1 MTHNLSEVELT
12 IVEMFQECCLNAR
25 ECAVN
30 NKEADHTKVTV
41 DFTRAGSHNNLEL
54 PVTVCKQL

>member
-12 IVEMFQECCLNAR
+12 IVEMFQECCSNIR

-30 NKEADHTKVTV
+30 NKQRSWPHK
-41 DFTRAGSHNNLEL
+41 GPSGL
-54 PVTVCKQL
+54 